1 MKIWGLLAA
10 ACFVA
15 GCGSEDS
22 GGYDAEAVE
31 AIVRDDPMA
40 DDWLVAEVHSR
51 LEPACAEGRDA
62 IEALG
67 EYALVLAEAG
77 CPDSLDD

>member
-1 MKIWGLLAA
+1 M
-10 ACFVA
+10 CFVA
-15 GCGSEDS
+15 ACGGDDDGS
-22 GGYDAEAVE
+22 GYDAEAVE
-31 AIVRDDPMA
+31 AIVREDPMA
-40 DDWLVAEVHSR
+40 DDGLVAEVHSR

-67 EYALVLAEAG
+67 EFALVLAEAG